1 MKIKTFF
8 LKNSLIL
15 ILKLLVYQNNAGIH
29 IFPIKWIKHLLFLVA
44 IISYEIKRD
53 KWILLYFFILFYNI
67 EFLFYYTFINW
78 SVTIVFNILRISCT
92 FQINIFLLFIALR
105 DIIKVVILISLLT
118 KEFEAL
124 IIEKSLL
131 WTHLQTCFM
140 KRNAYFLQCVKL
152 LLRLWYSLKSSA

>member
-15 ILKLLVYQNNAGIH
+15 ILKLLVYQDNAGIH
-29 IFPIKWIKHLLFLVA
+29 ILPIKWIKHLLFLVA

-53 KWILLYFFILFYNI
+53 KWILFYFFILFYNI
-67 EFLFYYTFINW
+67 EFLFYYAFINW
-78 SVTIVFNILRISCT
+78 SVTIVFIILRISCT
-92 FQINIFLLFIALR
+92 LQINIFLLFIALR

-124 IIEKSLL
+124 VIEKSLL
-131 WTHLQTCFM
+131 WTHLQTCFV
-140 KRNAYFLQCVKL
+140 KWYAYFLQCVKL